1 MNDIKVKSHKME
13 EHFPYVF
20 LFYISN
26 TIIQEDP
33 NQFTILFVVYDIPDE
48 AIVVYP
54 ILCGL
59 HLIYLYNRFLITMY

>member
-1 MNDIKVKSHKME
+1 ML
-13 EHFPYVF
+13 F

-26 TIIQEDP
+26 TIIQEVP
-33 NQFTILFVVYDIPDE
+33 NQFTILFVVCGIPDE

-59 HLIYLYNRFLITMY
+59 HRIYLYNKFLITMY

>member
-1 MNDIKVKSHKME
+1 ML
-13 EHFPYVF
+13 F

-26 TIIQEDP
+26 TIIQEVP
-33 NQFTILFVVYDIPDE
+33 NQFTILFVVYGIPDE

-59 HLIYLYNRFLITMY
+59 HRIYLYNKFLITMY